1 MTGFAAL
8 IAGCGVVT
16 DRKQGNGLN
25 KGVASTHRRAMT
37 GAIWLFAWLTLW
49 PCIGLAQTTPDQ
61 HEQRERAQREALA
74 RQQQRAAPDV
84 RLSASRNTDFHRTEL
99 PVEQRCFRLSAL
111 RLEGPRAADFAWAQ
125 RYLQRYAGRCVGRQG
140 IELIVRRVSGLIIDR
155 GYVTTR
161 VGVAGQDLS
170 TGVLRLTL
178 VPGVIRHIRYADGT
192 PAGAWQAA
200 LPMRPG
206 DLLNL
211 RDIEQGLEQM
221 KRVPSQDVNI
231 DIAPGDV
238 PGASDLVIT
247 VRRSRPWHLVA
258 TLDDSGVRATGRGQ
272 AGISVGFDNPL
283 GLNDILSLGYN
294 HDVWQSTG
302 HGTRGINASYSVPF
316 GRWLFSLSAYD
327 YAYHQTVAGYQTTFL
342 SRGKSRTTHLTVQ
355 RMLHRTG
362 SGKTSLELRLGK
374 RKAHSF
380 IEDTEVVSQRRD
392 VATVELA
399 LVQRQ
404 YLGAAQLDLRLGQR
418 RGVNWFGGQADAPGH
433 LASEPTFHYRLWLLD
448 TALTLPFRLAGAP
461 LQWTSELHAQRSDD
475 TLYASEFIALGG
487 RYTVRGFDGE
497 QTLAAERG
505 WTWRN
510 TLTAPLG
517 TWPAAL
523 YVGFDVGH
531 ISGPSKN
538 VYGTEHTL
546 RGGVVGLRGQ
556 LGRLGWDVFAGWALT
571 GGRALET
578 RRPATGFQLVYQY

>member
-1 MTGFAAL
+1 MRVRSRRWLRGASQQGKWGLDTEVTS
-8 IAGCGVVT
+8 AG
-16 DRKQGNGLN
+16 
-25 KGVASTHRRAMT
+25 RRAT
-37 GAIWLFAWLTLW
+37 AATTWLLACLALW
-49 PCIGLAQTTPDQ
+49 PCFGLAQTTLDQ
-61 HEQRERAQREALA
+61 QEQRERAQRDALA

-84 RLSASRNTDFHRTEL
+84 RLSAARNTDFHRTGL
-99 PVEQRCFRLSAL
+99 PAEQPCFRLATL
-111 RLEGPRAADFAWAQ
+111 RLEGPRVADFAWAQ

-178 VPGVIRHIRYADGT
+178 VPGVIRRIRYADSTLSGT
-192 PAGAWQAA
+192 WQTA

-211 RDIEQGLEQM
+211 RDVEQGLEQM

-247 VRRSRPWHLVA
+247 VRRNRPWHLVA
-258 TLDDSGVRATGRGQ
+258 TLDDAGSSATGRGQ
-272 AGISVGFDNPL
+272 AGISAGFDNPL
-283 GLNDILSLGYN
+283 GINDVLSLGYN

-302 HGTRGINASYSVPF
+302 HGTRGMNASYSVPF
-316 GRWLFSLSAYD
+316 GRWLFTLSAYD

-342 SRGKSRTTHLTVQ
+342 SRGKSRTTDLTVQ

-380 IEDTEVVSQRRD
+380 IEDTEVTSQRRD
-392 VATVELA
+392 VTSAELA

-418 RGVNWFGGQADAPGH
+418 RGVDWFGGQADAPGH
-433 LASEPTFHYRLWLLD
+433 LPSEPTFHYRLWLLD
-448 TALTLPFRLAGAP
+448 TSLTVPFHVAGAP
-461 LQWTSELHAQRSDD
+461 LQWTSELHAQRSGD
-475 TLYASEFIALGG
+475 TLYGSEFIALGG

-517 TWPAAL
+517 ALPAAF
-523 YVGFDVGH
+523 YAGIDMGH
-531 ISGPSKN
+531 IGGPSKDI
-538 VYGTEHTL
+538 YGTEHTL

-571 GGRALET
+571 GGRVLET